1 MFKILHQLLNATDT
15 TLFEKVKLA
24 LQQLNM
30 WPVHAEDTEVGAQV
44 EAEVEVR
51 SEPLGDPASASLS
64 GVSEESPGRDS
75 NNGDLL
81 DFMFF

>member
-1 MFKILHQLLNATDT
+1 MT
-15 TLFEKVKLA
+15 E
-24 LQQLNM
+24 
-30 WPVHAEDTEVGAQV
+30 EETEVGAQV

-51 SEPLGDPASASLS
+51 SEPLEEPASASGS

-75 NNGDLL
+75 SNGDLL

>member
-15 TLFEKVKLA
+15 TLFEKVKMA

-30 WPVHAEDTEVGAQV
+30 WPVHEEETEVGAQV

-51 SEPLGDPASASLS
+51 SEPIGDPASASVS
-64 GVSEESPGRDS
+64 VASEESPGRDS

>member
-1 MFKILHQLLNATDT
+1 
-15 TLFEKVKLA
+15 
-24 LQQLNM
+24 
-30 WPVHAEDTEVGAQV
+30 VHEEDTEVGAQV

-51 SEPLGDPASASLS
+51 SEPLRDPTSASVS
-64 GVSEESPGRDS
+64 GVSEESPSRDS

>member
-1 MFKILHQLLNATDT
+1 MP
-15 TLFEKVKLA
+15 E
-24 LQQLNM
+24 
-30 WPVHAEDTEVGAQV
+30 EETEVGAQV

-51 SEPLGDPASASLS
+51 SEPLGDPGASASGS

-75 NNGDLL
+75 SNGDLL